1 MRDQPGLKQRLKQRL
16 NRLLYEPRRDPI
28 IVLGNHKSGTS
39 AVASL
44 LADCGQL
51 TKSIDIPELWPR
63 SQGLMHG
70 TLDLAEIV
78 AEFPKPF
85 SRELIK
91 EPNLTFFYPAVHRV
105 FPAALYVFVNRDP
118 RSNIRSFLS
127 RCKLPGD
134 LAELDPEAWDIPH
147 SWRWDFDPLAWR
159 SVHTHYIDL
168 MAERWNRCADV
179 YLEHPGEMLLLR
191 YEDFL
196 ADKLGSIEKL
206 AADCGLHDCQDIS
219 DKVDVQY
226 QPRGTSR
233 APLQFFGAQNLLRI
247 ERLCGSRM
255 REFGYELESP
265 DPQQD

>member
-1 MRDQPGLKQRLKQRL
+1 MRLQKRLEHRL
-16 NRLLYEPRRDPI
+16 NRLLFQRRSDPI

-63 SQGLMHG
+63 SEGLMHG
-70 TLDLAEIV
+70 TLDFEEIV

-91 EPNLTFFYPAVHRV
+91 EPNLTFFYPAVRRV
-105 FPAALYVFVNRDP
+105 FPAARYVFVNRDP

-134 LAELDPEAWDIPH
+134 LAELDVDAWDIPH
-147 SWRWDFDPLAWR
+147 SWRWDFDPVAWR
-159 SVHTHYIDL
+159 SEHTHYIDL
-168 MAERWNRCADV
+168 MAERWNRSADV
-179 YLEHPGEMLLLR
+179 YLEQPDEMLLLR

-196 ADKLGSIEKL
+196 ADKRGSIEKL
-206 AADCGLHDCQDIS
+206 AAACGLRDCRDIS
-219 DKVDVQY
+219 DKLDVQY

-233 APLQFFGAQNLLRI
+233 APRDFFGPENLLRI

-255 REFGYELESP
+255 REFDYELESP
-265 DPQQD
+265 ELQQG